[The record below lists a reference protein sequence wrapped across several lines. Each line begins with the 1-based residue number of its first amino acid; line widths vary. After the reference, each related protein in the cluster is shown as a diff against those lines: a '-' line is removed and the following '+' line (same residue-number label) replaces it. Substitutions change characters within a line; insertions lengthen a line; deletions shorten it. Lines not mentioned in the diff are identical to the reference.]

1 MKIDL
6 DKIKKLIKT
15 SEKEVKS
22 VKDMGQLEALKKAV
36 EIVEF
41 VSTNCETEKSK
52 DSILV
57 LEGMICMSKNE
68 CLSFSSN

>member
-41 VSTNCETEKSK
+41 VSSETEKSK

-57 LEGMICMSKNE
+57 LEGMICMSNDKNF
-68 CLSFSSN
+68 SFSSN